1 MLAICLKYIEMWQV
15 GQSHHSVLN
24 ALRVTSEIINLTRS
38 CLLKQLNPIGMQLKK
53 LKLLTEL
60 LWSLEKG
67 LQIIQTR
74 YAGELSG
81 MLGKYLV
88 CWGMSGLLGN
98 TRFVRK
104 TQVSY
109 VRRFIIVAAWIWKY
123 HIAFLKISMNT
134 M

>member
-15 GQSHHSVLN
+15 SQSRRSVLY

-38 CLLKQLNPIGMQLKK
+38 CLPKQLNQTGMRLKK

-67 LQIIQTR
+67 LLIIQTR
-74 YAGELSG
+74 YAGELPS
-81 MLGKYLV
+81 
-88 CWGMSGLLGN
+88 LLGN

-104 TQVSY
+104 IQISY
-109 VRRFIIVAAWIWKY
+109 VRLFLIVAAWIWRYHFAFWRSRIQCSVKY
-123 HIAFLKISMNT
+123 IVVQIP
-134 M
+134 